1 LFESQL
7 CMFGRHETSN
17 RFKKYGQLAN
27 LLNHF
32 RAYYQKSKLAHK
44 QYPKTWPRLN
54 KTIFT
59 KVFFSCIICRCCYWS
74 HSCVH
79 CTLLRVVKFDGL
91 KRFFFFHDFFQL
103 TVFLCWNKTWD
114 FEIHIERIYFLNI
127 YSKNWGKI
135 FLKKSMDAKHF
146 FLLHIKSNTKKK
158 SSDSKWQVLFSWPCI

>member
-1 LFESQL
+1 MFESQL

-91 KRFFFFHDFFQL
+91 KRFFSFMIFSNLQCSFVETKLEISRYISKGFISSTSTLKIEGRFF
-103 TVFLCWNKTWD
+103 
-114 FEIHIERIYFLNI
+114 
-127 YSKNWGKI
+127 
-135 FLKKSMDAKHF
+135 
-146 FLLHIKSNTKKK
+146 
-158 SSDSKWQVLFSWPCI
+158 